1 MNRRK
6 ALELI
11 DEGEGLHVEFKQ
23 RFSSYEKIAKELI
36 SFANT
41 KGGWL
46 FLGVDDDGS
55 IYGIESEKSDLEL
68 VKETIEKYC
77 EPPLKY
83 SIDHLE
89 LSGKEILIIEIPE
102 SQIKPH
108 RLQDYRPELNINS
121 SIVYIRLNDKS
132 VLASKEM
139 IKLMQT
145 QSSGAS
151 LKKYEVGK
159 SEKLVFDYLEKH
171 ETINV
176 KELSKLGNI
185 SERRASRTLIKLV
198 RANLLFIHI
207 KDNGESYFTSSG

>member
-77 EPPLKY
+77 EPPLK
-83 SIDHLE
+83 
-89 LSGKEILIIEIPE
+89 KEDSCL
-102 SQIKPH
+102 
-108 RLQDYRPELNINS
+108 Y
-121 SIVYIRLNDKS
+121 
-132 VLASKEM
+132 
-139 IKLMQT
+139 
-145 QSSGAS
+145 
-151 LKKYEVGK
+151 
-159 SEKLVFDYLEKH
+159 
-171 ETINV
+171 
-176 KELSKLGNI
+176 
-185 SERRASRTLIKLV
+185 
-198 RANLLFIHI
+198 
-207 KDNGESYFTSSG
+207 